1 MLKIRSAGLQV
12 SSWQRSLA
20 SSENNIGLNK
30 MSKDEFFYLVILMHC
45 VKSSLGFEP
54 IQSSLFLLTIMG
66 HRNVKIKLGENQH
79 ESDPKKHINGDP
91 GEKNQKSKFQ
101 QKI

>member
-1 MLKIRSAGLQV
+1 
-12 SSWQRSLA
+12 
-20 SSENNIGLNK
+20 
-30 MSKDEFFYLVILMHC
+30 MSKDEFSYLVIQMHC
-45 VKSSLGFEP
+45 VDSFLEFEQ

-79 ESDPKKHINGDP
+79 ESDPKKHVNGDP

-101 QKI
+101 QKIQQIGLKTLTLKTST